1 MTVASQGLIVV
12 IVEVVATI
20 PRNSSEAF
28 GSPRTCRSQ
37 AEIVWLLLL
46 FTRWNDAEIVVVVS
60 NDDGEEAVDAGMRPE

>member
-12 IVEVVATI
+12 IVEVVAII

-37 AEIVWLLLL
+37 AEIVWLLL